1 MGMDPNS
8 LQLWNISIVLM
19 MRLEVLTESLEHI
32 QVKVIENSF
41 FYNAPVIWMTPDPVH
56 HLLFYRVE
64 LRSSNSLLHCPIP
77 KLLFM

>member
-1 MGMDPNS
+1 
-8 LQLWNISIVLM
+8 
-19 MRLEVLTESLEHI
+19 
-32 QVKVIENSF
+32 
-41 FYNAPVIWMTPDPVH
+41 MTPDPVH